1 MNKYLFLIFLPL
13 LNIYAQNNIE
23 GRIVYKEGTETSAL
37 YGANVY
43 WLETNYGVIT
53 DENGKFSIKP
63 NLNSN
68 KLIISYIGFKNDV
81 LRIHLYCHHLR
92 LLYQLFY
99 QYHN

>member
-43 WLETNYGVIT
+43 W
-53 DENGKFSIKP
+53 
-63 NLNSN
+63 
-68 KLIISYIGFKNDV
+68 
-81 LRIHLYCHHLR
+81 
-92 LLYQLFY
+92 
-99 QYHN
+99 